1 MYNLNYALSTIILVI
16 RKVFMKAKMGR
27 PKVPKAKKR
36 GIFIVTRVSPEESQA
51 INGAIRR
58 SGQNQS
64 EWARKAL
71 LSAAGSDKSAS

>member
-1 MYNLNYALSTIILVI
+1 MS
-16 RKVFMKAKMGR
+16 KKMGR

-36 GIFIVTRVSPEESQA
+36 GVFIVTRVSPEESQA

-58 SGQNQS
+58 AGQSQS

-71 LSAAGSDKSAS
+71 LSAAGNDKSAS